1 MATDTTLVQG
11 AYDAN
16 KYRGQAV
23 DAAQRR
29 LGDNLNKKV
38 GELADRGRAEKEAE
52 AKAAE
57 AKAAEAKEAAAND
70 AAQKILDTDG
80 APTNEDNEFTRQHLE
95 DEKKKYLE
103 AVDNKEP
110 TEGILQDLDNL
121 MGVEASLKE
130 VKFRLANNQLGKS
143 VEGGAQTSGG
153 FGLALERDPES
164 KAFFEA
170 NMNPKRI
177 KNEEGE
183 VGVEGPNGE
192 FMSVKA
198 FEDKVASFEVDD
210 TSFNSINDL
219 SAKVKVMGVESS
231 PEDKFDKEE
240 TSKSIRE
247 IVING
252 RENSLMHDPN
262 FGGTSFVDDL
272 RGGGMNGLKYSE
284 LGLKQVGSDD
294 IVSDDDKLTD
304 EDTNSIVDAFVDPN
318 GPDWLMKERQDMLVD
333 YFTTHLERNY
343 NKGHNKVL
351 QKSFSMQPGRQP
363 FSSPTIA
370 QTLGGRNDS
379 PLNAGVK
386 EDISVNAYLEN
397 ITE

>member
-1 MATDTTLVQG
+1 MGADATLVQG

-29 LGDNLNKKV
+29 LGDSLNEGVSQIAANK
-38 GELADRGRAEKEAE
+38 RAEKE
-52 AKAAE
+52 AE

-80 APTNEDNEFTRQHLE
+80 TPTNEDNEFTRQHLE

-110 TEGILQDLDNL
+110 TEGILQDMNNL
-121 MGVEASLKE
+121 TGIEASLKE

-343 NKGHNKVL
+343 NKEHNKVL
-351 QKSFSMQPGRQP
+351 QKSFSMQPGFQLN
-363 FSSPTIA
+363 SPTIS
-370 QTLGGRNDS
+370 QTLAGRNQS
-379 PLNAGVK
+379 PLNAGVTLPPSDD
-386 EDISVNAYLEN
+386 EISNAEVAS
-397 ITE
+397 I